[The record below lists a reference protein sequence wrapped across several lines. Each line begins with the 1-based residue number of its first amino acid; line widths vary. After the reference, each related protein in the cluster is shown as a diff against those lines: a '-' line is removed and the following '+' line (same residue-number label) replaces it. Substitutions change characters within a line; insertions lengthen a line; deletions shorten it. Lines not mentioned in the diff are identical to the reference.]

1 MRHSSPHPFLSR
13 KAKSLAQV
21 RYVAKEIHLETK
33 LQRSPLQLPFT
44 ESARLLQNG
53 AALIYFFFFF
63 FSQANPQT
71 RALHKTSAAVAAT
84 PRYCNSLPSPSTLQ
98 PGGKYKKEPIFAL
111 SCPQRSPESAIYGQQ
126 IHCTPDIMQDR
137 QMRSSFHPAPSPSRG
152 PGADPSSAP
161 HHGMFPETLQRV
173 PNRPP

>member
-53 AALIYFFFFF
+53 AALIYFFF
-63 FSQANPQT
+63 SSSPRPIHKPEPCTRPQ
-71 RALHKTSAAVAAT
+71 
-84 PRYCNSLPSPSTLQ
+84 LP
-98 PGGKYKKEPIFAL
+98 
-111 SCPQRSPESAIYGQQ
+111 
-126 IHCTPDIMQDR
+126 
-137 QMRSSFHPAPSPSRG
+137 
-152 PGADPSSAP
+152 
-161 HHGMFPETLQRV
+161 
-173 PNRPP
+173 

>member
-1 MRHSSPHPFLSR
+1 M
-13 KAKSLAQV
+13 
-21 RYVAKEIHLETK
+21 AKEIQLETQ
-33 LQRSPLQLPFT
+33 LQLSPLQLTFT

-53 AALIYFFFFF
+53 AALIFIFFLPPFF

-84 PRYCNSLPSPSTLQ
+84 LRCRNSSPSPSASQ
-98 PGGKYKKEPIFAL
+98 PGGKYEKEAIFAM
-111 SCPQRSPESAIYGQQ
+111 SCLQHNPESAIYGQQ
-126 IHCTPDIMQDR
+126 IYRTPDIMQDR
-137 QMRSSFHPAPSPSRG
+137 EMRGSFYPAPSPSHG